1 MPDDDSLKNAIN
13 SFVMSLEE
21 EARPSKKVH
30 QTPQEEADPVKKDT
44 RSKTINAGIQEK
56 DTDSFKKI
64 IEITKKIIEKICGE
78 ENLIIEHDISKS
90 RISVYGKDLSI
101 AIGKNGKNI
110 DAVEYIV
117 NLISKRKR
125 LSDNRILVD
134 IKDYRKKNSEKIK
147 KLALRMAEKAVKE
160 GRKISLKP
168 MPPQERKAVHNLL
181 SKIKDVKT
189 RSRDDEPN
197 RRIVIYPVERKS
209 K

>member
-1 MPDDDSLKNAIN
+1 
-13 SFVMSLEE
+13 
-21 EARPSKKVH
+21 
-30 QTPQEEADPVKKDT
+30 
-44 RSKTINAGIQEK
+44 
-56 DTDSFKKI
+56 
-64 IEITKKIIEKICGE
+64 
-78 ENLIIEHDISKS
+78 
-90 RISVYGKDLSI
+90 LSI

-117 NLISKRKR
+117 NLISRRKR

-189 RSRDDEPN
+189 KSRDDEPN